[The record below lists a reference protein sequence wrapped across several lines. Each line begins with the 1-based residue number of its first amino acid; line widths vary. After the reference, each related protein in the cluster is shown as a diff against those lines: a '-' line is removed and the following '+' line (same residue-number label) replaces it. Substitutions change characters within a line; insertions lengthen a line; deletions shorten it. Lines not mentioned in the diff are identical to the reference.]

1 MVMAENAFTL
11 LTLIA
16 GPAVLTNA
24 CSVLALNTAN
34 RYGRAFDR
42 AREVAREVAHEP
54 PADPA
59 DGSRRQLFERLIGRA
74 TLLLRAQ
81 TAFFAAIAL
90 FVLSAIVSLV
100 GAALSQEVRAWAP
113 GLLVVA
119 LVVGLLGTGCV
130 IKGCALTVRETRLAL
145 ANLHDEHWLLGQ
157 TVTATEGGGRA
168 PGDRPARAW

>member
-1 MVMAENAFTL
+1 MRTRIAMPENAFTL

-42 AREVAREVAHEP
+42 VREVGRELAQAP
-54 PADPA
+54 PDDPA
-59 DGSRRQLFERLIGRA
+59 DGSRMRLLERLIVRA

-81 TAFFAAIAL
+81 TAFFAAIGL
-90 FVLSAIVSLV
+90 FVLSAVVSLV

-113 GLLVVA
+113 LVLVLV
-119 LVVGLLGTGCV
+119 LVVGLLATGCV
-130 IKGCALTVRETRLAL
+130 IQGCALTVRETRLAL
-145 ANLHDEHWLLGQ
+145 VNLHEERTLLANRRHPRH
-157 TVTATEGGGRA
+157 V
-168 PGDRPARAW
+168 DCSVK

>member
-1 MVMAENAFTL
+1 MPENAFTL

-42 AREVAREVAHEP
+42 AREVGRELAHTP

-59 DGSRRQLFERLIGRA
+59 DGSRMRLLGRLIERA

-81 TAFFAAIAL
+81 TAFFAAIGL
-90 FVLSAIVSLV
+90 FVLSAVVSLV

-113 GLLVVA
+113 LVLVLV
-119 LVVGLLGTGCV
+119 LVVGLLATGCV

-145 ANLHDEHWLLGQ
+145 VNLHEERDLLANRGHPRH
-157 TVTATEGGGRA
+157 V
-168 PGDRPARAW
+168 DCSVK